1 MPDKPQKQVADT
13 SEDDAPAI
21 DLTFTAQERRVA
33 EAYIDLVRKQTKLTY
48 RYLRDI
54 VAERGADD
62 GS

>member
-1 MPDKPQKQVADT
+1 MPQKPPETEVDYSVTDT
-13 SEDDAPAI
+13 ED
-21 DLTFTAQERRVA
+21 FTPQEKRVA
-33 EAYIDLVRKQTKLTY
+33 EAYIELVRRQTKLTY